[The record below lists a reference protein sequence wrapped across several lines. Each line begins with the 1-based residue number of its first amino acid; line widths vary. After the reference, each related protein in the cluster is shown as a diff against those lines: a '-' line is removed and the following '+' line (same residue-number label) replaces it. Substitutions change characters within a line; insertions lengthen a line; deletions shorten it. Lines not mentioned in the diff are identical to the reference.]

1 MNTLVLFYFLHNVLA
16 TLILGS
22 TFARKRDAVIKHF
35 GIALLL
41 NTIAFAIWSLA
52 VMNRP
57 ANLESYVSAGVVF
70 FLLSLL
76 AFLSAGTQG
85 LRNGTRKQLVIAGAV
100 IAAVVFYLRMSA
112 YPSAAAFSAEGLFFF
127 NPHPFIALAYVFGLS
142 LCAFPAIEA
151 LAAKFTG
158 GYASLIRYGFIAEV
172 AGGILLIVSSD
183 SVLGSSDALYLAG
196 WIMGLVYLALWTT
209 FAFGKKAWQGIS

>member
-41 NTIAFAIWSLA
+41 NTVAFAIWSLA

-57 ANLESYVSAGVVF
+57 ANLESYVTAGVVF
-70 FLLSLL
+70 FILSLI
-76 AFLSAGTQG
+76 AFLSAATLGRG
-85 LRNGTRKQLVIAGAV
+85 GRKQILGVAVI

-112 YPSAAAFSAEGLFFF
+112 FPSAAAFSPEGLFFF
-127 NPHPFIALAYVFGLS
+127 NPHPFVALAYVFGLA

-151 LAAKFTG
+151 LASKFTG
-158 GYASLIRYGFIAEV
+158 GYATLLRYGLNIEV

-183 SVLGSSDALYLAG
+183 SIVGSADALYLAG
-196 WIMGLVYLALWTT
+196 WIMGLMYLALWTT
-209 FAFGKKAWQGIS
+209 FAFGKKAWQGVS